1 MPLPL
6 PPRGDK
12 TDHVATEPSAVN
24 DRRPHDVEDK
34 LRTLRDYRRAGG
46 LCIKCGEKWS
56 WDHRCAEQVQ
66 LHVLQEFWDICHAE
80 DSGDCVSDSTEP
92 TEAQVLVAVS
102 LAALNGKTVINTIQ
116 FIGSVQGFQA
126 RILLDSGSSHTFL
139 SASFAP

>member
-1 MPLPL
+1 MNRCYSCTQM
-6 PPRGDK
+6 RGK
-12 TDHVATEPSAVN
+12 
-24 DRRPHDVEDK
+24 K
-34 LRTLRDYRRAGG
+34 
-46 LCIKCGEKWS
+46 KCGEKWS
-56 WDHRCAEQVQ
+56 WDYRCAEQVQ

-102 LAALNGKTVINTIQ
+102 LAALNGKIVINAIQ